1 MAAQM
6 ATNNIRDNLRR
17 PDCVG
22 ALVADSVCEAVKLL
36 VMSGIENYTVIRRAA
51 LLLARSLRETMDLRT
66 GSARRE
72 PPHGGEAPQRCARA
86 SHPSRP
92 TAATPPWAGKPG

>member
-17 PDCVG
+17 RGCAG
-22 ALVADSVCEAVKLL
+22 ALVADSVCEAMKLL
-36 VMSGIENYTVIRRAA
+36 VMSGIENYTVMRRAA
-51 LLLARSLRETMDLRT
+51 LLLARFLLETRDLRT

-86 SHPSRP
+86 SHTSRRR
-92 TAATPPWAGKPG
+92 AAALP